1 MNAVKDNHLKLVLQY
16 DGSAF
21 RGWQMQREERTVQ
34 GELEAALK
42 QLTNAR
48 RPVVGSGRT
57 DRGVHA
63 TGQVAAVSVP
73 ESWQPDKL
81 KKALSALLPNDIW
94 IESVQPV
101 SSSFHPRFDAIA
113 RTYIYNLGLSEAAG
127 SPFERPWCWP
137 LNADLNTTLLEE
149 AAGLLEG
156 KHNFKRFAKSG
167 QPDRGYSC
175 TIQKAHWEPWLNLGI
190 TFRITA
196 NRFLHHMVRY
206 LVGTMV
212 DVAWRKRPLADIQRL
227 LDGSGHDLRTSPPAP
242 PKGLFLQ
249 HVTYPEKP
257 LNPSKK
263 QILKPSDNMDP

>member
-1 MNAVKDNHLKLVLQY
+1 MNAVKDNRLKLILQY
-16 DGSAF
+16 DGSSF
-21 RGWQMQREERTVQ
+21 HGWQMQREERTVQ

-42 QLTNAR
+42 QLTNGR

-63 TGQVAAVSVP
+63 TGQVAVVSLP

-101 SSSFHPRFDAIA
+101 SSNFHPRFDAIA
-113 RTYIYNLGLSEAAG
+113 RTYIYHLGLSEVAG

-137 LNADLNTTLLEE
+137 LKADLDTTLLGE
-149 AAGLLEG
+149 AAELLEG
-156 KHNFKRFAKSG
+156 KHNFKAFAKSG

-175 TIQKAHWEPWLNLGI
+175 TIHKARWEPWLDLGLTFQI
-190 TFRITA
+190 TG

-212 DVAWRKRPLADIQRL
+212 DVAWEKRPLKDIQHL
-227 LDGSGHDLRTSPPAP
+227 LDGSVRGLRTSPPAP
-242 PKGLFLQ
+242 SNGLFLH
-249 HVTYPEKP
+249 HVAYPEKP
-257 LNPSKK
+257 LNPSK
-263 QILKPSDNMDP
+263 NTDP